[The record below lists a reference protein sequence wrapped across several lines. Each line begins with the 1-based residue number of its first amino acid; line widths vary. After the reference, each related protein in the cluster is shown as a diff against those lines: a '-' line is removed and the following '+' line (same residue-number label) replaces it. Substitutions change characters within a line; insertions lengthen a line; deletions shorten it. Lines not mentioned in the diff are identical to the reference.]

1 MQIHVKI
8 PNLQEFSEKMFLESI
23 RYYADVLLEEKH
35 KEELKIT
42 CQISDTLNSENKAVV
57 LHNIRK
63 HLQETQTEFLIL
75 ISEKEIMKNDL
86 PDLLES
92 LAHEMIHVKQNLT
105 GDLVFLRNNTLQD
118 YAIVW
123 KNKIIIGIEKLSEKN
138 KPWEQEPYEESKN
151 LFESFLLTWNHEN
164 R

>member
-75 ISEKEIMKNDL
+75 ISEKEIIKNDL

-123 KNKIIIGIEKLSEKN
+123 KNKIISNIFQK
-138 KPWEQEPYEESKN
+138 
-151 LFESFLLTWNHEN
+151 
-164 R
+164 